1 MVAEGYKNTKIG
13 VIPKDWKVVH
23 LNKVATIVGGSTPSS
38 FNKSYWNG
46 NINWFTPT
54 EVGESKY
61 VYKSIR
67 KITQLGY
74 ENCSAKILPVGTIIL
89 TTRAVI
95 GDLSILKV
103 KACTNQG
110 FQSFITNRLINNE
123 YLYYRLAVLKNILL
137 LNASGS
143 TFLEISLN
151 KLRNIKIPLPP
162 LSEQN
167 AIATA
172 LSDADT
178 LISATEKL
186 IAKKKA
192 IKQGAMQELLKP
204 QEGWEEKTLEE
215 DFDIIK
221 GQGLSKS
228 KLDEH
233 GKLECILYGELFTT
247 YKELIREVN
256 SKTNSEEGIMSK
268 FGDILFPGST
278 TTVGIDLAKC
288 STILA
293 NNVMIGGDIIV
304 LRKKQKHI
312 NPEFIVYYLNIKC
325 KYKIA
330 AKTKGVTIYH
340 LHGKDLSDI
349 KISYPDYQEQT
360 RIATILSDMDAEIS
374 LLEQKLEKQKQI
386 KQGMMQNLLTGK
398 IRLLGNKEEQVKKP
412 KHNEQ
417 INEAVVISFL
427 VHKFGTEKYPLSR
440 FRYTKYAYL
449 LHRQSEREARGFN
462 KYAAGPYN
470 PANRYKGAED
480 IAVKNKYITKV
491 QNPTSQN
498 DAFVVNENIEGAL
511 NYFQEWYGTEIQQWI
526 EQFKF
531 YKNEYLEVLT
541 TIDKVICELIR
552 KKIIIDVPNIK
563 SYIASIPQWKNK
575 LEKPYF
581 SDIEIQRAIDESNK
595 LFGNG

>member
-1 MVAEGYKNTKIG
+1 MVAEGYKNTEIG
-13 VIPKDWKVVH
+13 VIPKDWKVKAIGDIGEIKMCKRIFQ
-23 LNKVATIVGGSTPSS
+23 NQTTSVGDIPFYKIGTFAKKADAFISEELFSLY
-38 FNKSYWNG
+38 KRQYSY
-46 NINWFTPT
+46 PRK
-54 EVGESKY
+54 GE
-61 VYKSIR
+61 IL
-67 KITQLGY
+67 I
-74 ENCSAKILPVGTIIL
+74 SAAGTIGRTLIFDDKPSYFQDSNIVWVENNENL
-89 TTRAVI
+89 VSNKLLYYLFQIIKYNTEGGTIQR
-95 GDLSILKV
+95 LYNTILK
-103 KACTNQG
+103 
-110 FQSFITNRLINNE
+110 
-123 YLYYRLAVLKNILL
+123 
-137 LNASGS
+137 NA
-143 TFLEISLN
+143 TF
-151 KLRNIKIPLPP
+151 PLPP

-172 LSDADT
+172 LSDADA
-178 LISATEKL
+178 LISATERL

-204 QEGWEEKTLEE
+204 KEGWEEKALGEVAE
-215 DFDIIK
+215 IRK
-221 GQGLSKS
+221 GQLITEKTSVLGNVPVVGGGVEVSYYHNTANR
-228 KLDEH
+228 E
-233 GKLECILYGELFTT
+233 GTT
-247 YKELIREVN
+247 ITISASGANAGYVSIHN
-256 SKTNSEEGIMSK
+256 YPIFAS
-268 FGDILFPGST
+268 D
-278 TTVGIDLAKC
+278 C
-288 STILA
+288 STI
-293 NNVMIGGDIIV
+293 G
-304 LRKKQKHI
+304 
-312 NPEFIVYYLNIKC
+312 ESTEY
-325 KYKIA
+325 
-330 AKTKGVTIYH
+330 
-340 LHGKDLSDI
+340 DI
-349 KISYPDYQEQT
+349 KFIYYFLLKEQKSIYKMQTGGAQPHIYPKQLYYINIYLPKSKSEQT

-386 KQGMMQNLLTGK
+386 KQGMMQSLLTGK

-417 INEAVVISFL
+417 INEAVIISFL

-449 LHRQSEREARGFN
+449 LHRQSEREARGFD

-498 DAFVVNENIEGAL
+498 DAFVVNENIEEAL

-541 TIDKVICELIR
+541 TIDKAICELIR